1 MEHLSAQLPPILVT
15 VGIYWREGVAE
26 DVRTMASGLAQNHL
40 VEVSHCGVVYV
51 TRHSQILLSTFIV
64 ADCRSLSK
72 PVNGQIR
79 FEPDGTTVF
88 RSRAVYSCD
97 SGFSLDRDDTRV
109 CQADETWSGSA
120 PKCVRKEEIFFYNF
134 MPHCDFSFIIP

>member
-1 MEHLSAQLPPILVT
+1 MLV
-15 VGIYWREGVAE
+15 
-26 DVRTMASGLAQNHL
+26 S
-40 VEVSHCGVVYV
+40 
-51 TRHSQILLSTFIV
+51 ILLLYFLV
-64 ADCRSLSK
+64 ADCRFLPRPS
-72 PVNGQIR
+72 NGQIR

-120 PKCVRKEEIFFYNF
+120 PNCVRK
-134 MPHCDFSFIIP
+134 